1 MIFLIVTVLAILCTV
16 LFPAKTRNKVKIK
29 NMVVKDITSLP
40 LYLVET
46 VNRYAKQGNSAVDNF
61 MKAKNNYLNVSI
73 TEVQVDFYY
82 A

>member
-1 MIFLIVTVLAILCTV
+1 
-16 LFPAKTRNKVKIK
+16 
-29 NMVVKDITSLP
+29 MVVKDITSLP